1 MYTTVNGKPAMLNVI
16 DLVDNKLLRTIPL
29 PDADSSWAKT
39 IAPDG
44 TLYIAG
50 QSKVYRYS
58 PQTKELDDLG
68 PAIPGRNLYLG
79 ISHG

>member
-1 MYTTVNGKPAMLNVI
+1 MGAPIQQIAIFESAYGQEDGRDVMYTTVNGKPAMLNVI
-16 DLVDNKLLRTIPL
+16 DLVGNKLLRTIPL

-50 QSKVYRYS
+50 QSKVY
-58 PQTKELDDLG
+58 
-68 PAIPGRNLYLG
+68 
-79 ISHG
+79 